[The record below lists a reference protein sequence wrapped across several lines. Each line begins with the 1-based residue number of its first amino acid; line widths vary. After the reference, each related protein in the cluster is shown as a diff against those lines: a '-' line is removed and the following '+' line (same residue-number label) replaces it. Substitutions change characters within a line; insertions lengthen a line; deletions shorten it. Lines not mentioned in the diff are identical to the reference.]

1 MSNCAIWQT
10 PCEDL
15 GTSGTLSSYDSPRAG
30 GRYRLSVFA
39 KSAVEQL
46 TPDQKRA
53 VTNWIVSQHR
63 AGVTIPILE
72 KDNIH
77 EIKNNRR
84 MNFSERLDRALM
96 FIGER
101 TKVGESIVF
110 NSINYTN
117 INILYEFFALTET
130 TGPGEVQSFLK
141 MLGEDMDLVG
151 SNHETS
157 FYLKPKGWLRL
168 DELQSKEVRAAQAF
182 VAMWFHDSMNEP
194 YESGLYKAIY
204 DSGYDPRRVDQGHH
218 HLNKVDDEVIAEIR
232 RSRFVVVDCT
242 CEIGKVRGSVYFE
255 AGFALGLNIPTI
267 WTCRSTSF
275 DDLQFDTRQ
284 YPHISWENSADLY
297 AKLKARIGAVVGDG
311 PKIRARV

>member
-84 MNFSERLDRALM
+84 MNFSERLDRAL
-96 FIGER
+96 
-101 TKVGESIVF
+101 
-110 NSINYTN
+110 
-117 INILYEFFALTET
+117 
-130 TGPGEVQSFLK
+130 
-141 MLGEDMDLVG
+141 
-151 SNHETS
+151 
-157 FYLKPKGWLRL
+157 
-168 DELQSKEVRAAQAF
+168 
-182 VAMWFHDSMNEP
+182 
-194 YESGLYKAIY
+194 
-204 DSGYDPRRVDQGHH
+204 
-218 HLNKVDDEVIAEIR
+218 
-232 RSRFVVVDCT
+232 
-242 CEIGKVRGSVYFE
+242 
-255 AGFALGLNIPTI
+255 
-267 WTCRSTSF
+267 
-275 DDLQFDTRQ
+275 TR
-284 YPHISWENSADLY
+284 IMRE
-297 AKLKARIGAVVGDG
+297 G
-311 PKIRARV
+311 